1 MTNFSINPVS
11 GENFHLDLFGY
22 FFCIVLF
29 FVFFFCFFFFTLF
42 LDIDECSSNDNE
54 CVKGGANCTNTE
66 GSYKCTCQFGH
77 FWDGT
82 KCEGLLHFASM
93 KSSRSKRQL
102 F

>member
-1 MTNFSINPVS
+1 MK
-11 GENFHLDLFGY
+11 NFHLDPFWLF
-22 FFCIVLF
+22 VLF
-29 FVFFFCFFFFTLF
+29 CFVFVFVFVLFCFVLFCFVFFFTLF

-66 GSYKCTCQFGH
+66 GCYKCTCQFGH

-82 KCEGLLHFASM
+82 KCEGLLHFAPM